1 MDAARAAGAR
11 HFVLLSAFC
20 VRSAELRHDY
30 ALQVRGGERRGA
42 RARGFALARA
52 AARVLLRA
60 VLPRALSLTP
70 RRSPARSGS
79 SSTRRWTWRPRSPRR
94 RPRAAG

>member
-30 ALQVRGGERRGA
+30 ALQVRGGERGEERA
-42 RARGFALARA
+42 RAVSPSRA
-52 AARVLLRA
+52 P
-60 VLPRALSLTP
+60 PRAFFSAP
-70 RRSPARSGS
+70 FSRARS
-79 SSTRRWTWRPRSPRR
+79 R
-94 RPRAAG
+94 